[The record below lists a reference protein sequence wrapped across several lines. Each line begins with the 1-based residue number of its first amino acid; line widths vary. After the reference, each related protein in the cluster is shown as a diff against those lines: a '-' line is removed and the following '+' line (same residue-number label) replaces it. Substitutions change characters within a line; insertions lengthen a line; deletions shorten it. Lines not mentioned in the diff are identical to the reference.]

1 MLVVV
6 LVAGVAP
13 DGHPTGTV
21 DVALVQGGGPQRTRA
36 ADTDERDVVERHL
49 AASEDIETP
58 VDLVVWPENVINV
71 EGPVEDQREGQELS
85 ALARELDAPLVV
97 GVVEG
102 DGDGFHNAALVVD
115 AEGEFTD
122 RFEKVRRVPFGEYV
136 PFRSLLSRFAGDALP
151 ARDAIEGEGPATVE
165 TDVGTMGVVI
175 SWEVF
180 FANRARDAISNGGE
194 ILLNPTN
201 GSSYWLTIVQ
211 TQQVASSRLR
221 AMETG
226 RWVLQAAPTGLTAII
241 TPDGEV
247 LDRTAVSERA
257 VVQGTVE
264 TREGLTIYT
273 RVGDWPMVLLAFG
286 LVIGS
291 WVGFRRRSSGRGT
304 DTDGTTGAWGRA
316 ADVGGVRALRLPT
329 SADDGTA
336 ADDHRRH
343 RHAPSLPSVSVS
355 VRSDLEQDRGGAVV
369 DELDLHVGAEAAGGH
384 RRPQVPQGGHD
395 QVHQG
400 LGVIGGRGLDPGGAA
415 ALVGVAV
422 EGELADDQHL
432 AGGVGHRTV
441 HHPVVIGHDPQAPD
455 LVGQLARLGLGVVPV
470 HTDQHAET
478 GPDLADRLVA
488 DPHPG
493 PRHPLH
499 QTPHGTH
506 PGPKTARSGHT

>member
-1 MLVVV
+1 MAEPIAASTTEPTAPPPPRNAKVALLVCLGAGVLLALAMPPWGWWPLAFIAFAVLSRQLDVAARRVRAARGAVFALGWFVPAVFWMLDFTLPGYGIAVLLWSAFWALAALACPPGPWRWVGLVGAAVLAEMLRWSWPFGGQPLATVAMTQVDSVLGPTVRLFGPLLLVALVVLVGIALDALVAGHRRTGATIVLGVLVVV

-71 EGPVEDQREGQELS
+71 EGPVEGQREGGELS
-85 ALARELDAPLVV
+85 ALARELDAPVVV

-115 AEGEFTD
+115 ADGDFTD

-151 ARDAIEGEGPATVE
+151 ARDAIDGEGPATVE
-165 TDVGTMGVVI
+165 TDVGTLGVVI

-273 RVGDWPMVLLAFG
+273 RVGDGPMVLLAFG

-291 WVGFRRRSSGRGT
+291 WVGFRRRPP
-304 DTDGTTGAWGRA
+304 A
-316 ADVGGVRALRLPT
+316 A
-329 SADDGTA
+329 
-336 ADDHRRH
+336 
-343 RHAPSLPSVSVS
+343 
-355 VRSDLEQDRGGAVV
+355 
-369 DELDLHVGAEAAGGH
+369 
-384 RRPQVPQGGHD
+384 
-395 QVHQG
+395 
-400 LGVIGGRGLDPGGAA
+400 
-415 ALVGVAV
+415 
-422 EGELADDQHL
+422 
-432 AGGVGHRTV
+432 
-441 HHPVVIGHDPQAPD
+441 
-455 LVGQLARLGLGVVPV
+455 
-470 HTDQHAET
+470 
-478 GPDLADRLVA
+478 
-488 DPHPG
+488 
-493 PRHPLH
+493 
-499 QTPHGTH
+499 
-506 PGPKTARSGHT
+506 

>member
-1 MLVVV
+1 MAEPIAASTTEPTAPAPPRNAKVALLVCLGAGVLLALAMPPWGWWPLAFIAFALLSRQLDVAARRVRAARGAVFALGWFVPAVFWMLDFTLPGYGIAVLLWSAFWALAALACPPGPWRWVGLVGAAVLAEMLRWSWPFGGQPLATVAMTQVDSVLGPTVRLLGPLLLVALVVLVGIALEALVAGHRRTGATIVLGVLGVV

-36 ADTDERDVVERHL
+36 ADTDEREVVERHL

-71 EGPVEDQREGQELS
+71 EGPVEDLREGQELS

-273 RVGDWPMVLLAFG
+273 RVGDGPMVLLAFG

-291 WVGFRRRSSGRGT
+291 WVGFRRRPP
-304 DTDGTTGAWGRA
+304 A
-316 ADVGGVRALRLPT
+316 A
-329 SADDGTA
+329 
-336 ADDHRRH
+336 
-343 RHAPSLPSVSVS
+343 
-355 VRSDLEQDRGGAVV
+355 
-369 DELDLHVGAEAAGGH
+369 
-384 RRPQVPQGGHD
+384 
-395 QVHQG
+395 
-400 LGVIGGRGLDPGGAA
+400 
-415 ALVGVAV
+415 
-422 EGELADDQHL
+422 
-432 AGGVGHRTV
+432 
-441 HHPVVIGHDPQAPD
+441 
-455 LVGQLARLGLGVVPV
+455 
-470 HTDQHAET
+470 
-478 GPDLADRLVA
+478 
-488 DPHPG
+488 
-493 PRHPLH
+493 
-499 QTPHGTH
+499 
-506 PGPKTARSGHT
+506 

>member
-1 MLVVV
+1 VGAAVLAEMLRWSWPFGGQPLATVAMTQVDSVLGPTVRLFGPLLLVALVVLVGIALEALVAGHRRTGATIVVGVLGVV

-36 ADTDERDVVERHL
+36 ADTDEREVVERHL

-71 EGPVEDQREGQELS
+71 EGPVEDLREGQELS

-273 RVGDWPMVLLAFG
+273 RVGDGPMVLLAFG

-291 WVGFRRRSSGRGT
+291 WVGFRRRPP
-304 DTDGTTGAWGRA
+304 A
-316 ADVGGVRALRLPT
+316 A
-329 SADDGTA
+329 
-336 ADDHRRH
+336 
-343 RHAPSLPSVSVS
+343 
-355 VRSDLEQDRGGAVV
+355 
-369 DELDLHVGAEAAGGH
+369 
-384 RRPQVPQGGHD
+384 
-395 QVHQG
+395 
-400 LGVIGGRGLDPGGAA
+400 
-415 ALVGVAV
+415 
-422 EGELADDQHL
+422 
-432 AGGVGHRTV
+432 
-441 HHPVVIGHDPQAPD
+441 
-455 LVGQLARLGLGVVPV
+455 
-470 HTDQHAET
+470 
-478 GPDLADRLVA
+478 
-488 DPHPG
+488 
-493 PRHPLH
+493 
-499 QTPHGTH
+499 
-506 PGPKTARSGHT
+506 